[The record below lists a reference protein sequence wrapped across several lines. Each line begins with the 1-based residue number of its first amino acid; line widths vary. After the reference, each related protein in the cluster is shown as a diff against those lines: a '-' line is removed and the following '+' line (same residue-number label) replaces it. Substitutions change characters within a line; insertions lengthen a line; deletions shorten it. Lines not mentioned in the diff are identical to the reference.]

1 MSKDEK
7 MMDTE
12 TTKKGL
18 DTLMYNPAETTEEY
32 HAEVTEGTKPVEPEE
47 DYQRPSDMSVEK
59 YNQMLSEF
67 RAYGL
72 DRIYVVFDK
81 TGGIVT
87 TTFNTSKAGDL
98 EDKYD
103 GHVELYNLD

>member
-18 DTLMYNPAETTEEY
+18 DTLMYNPAETTE
-32 HAEVTEGTKPVEPEE
+32 GTTPVEPEE

-98 EDKYD
+98 EEKYD